1 VNRRII
7 GRGRLLAG
15 SGALLVLLGCFLP
28 WYRVGGEGGLP
39 ALTSNAFDGAG
50 IGVFLAA
57 VAVLALI
64 ALPYA
69 AGDQLLGIDRP
80 ASFVL
85 AVSIGVAAL
94 ALRAVQLWQ
103 LDALGLPDRALGFW
117 LAAVG
122 LAVAAWGAAEIV
134 GERRIG

>member
-1 VNRRII
+1 MNRRII

-15 SGALLVLLGCFLP
+15 TGALHGLLGCFLP
-28 WYRVGGEGGLP
+28 WYTGGGELP
-39 ALTSNAFDGAG
+39 VRSSNAFDGIG
-50 IGVFLAA
+50 IVVFLSA

-69 AGDQLLGIDRP
+69 AGDQPLAINRP
-80 ASFVL
+80 ASFV
-85 AVSIGVAAL
+85 AVVSIGVAGFAFRAL
-94 ALRAVQLWQ
+94 QLFQ
-103 LDALGLPDRALGFW
+103 ADALGLPDRALGFW

-134 GERRIG
+134 GERSAG

>member
-15 SGALLVLLGCFLP
+15 SGALLTLLGCFLP
-28 WYRVGGEGGLP
+28 WYTVGGDPGL
-39 ALTSNAFDGAG
+39 TVRSSNAFDGIG
-50 IGVFLAA
+50 IIVFLSA

-69 AGDQLLGIDRP
+69 AGDQPLAVNRP

-85 AVSIGVAAL
+85 VVSIGVAAF
-94 ALRAVQLWQ
+94 AMRAVQLWQ
-103 LDALGLPDRALGFW
+103 LSALGLPDRALGFW

-122 LAVAAWGAAEIV
+122 LGVVAWGVAEIV
-134 GERRIG
+134 GERGHD